1 MTHHAMTRTDALVA
15 FLARML
21 IAWRRPLGALFLL
34 LTLGLGYS
42 ALNTR
47 LDPGFNKL
55 IPMSHPYMQAFLQYG
70 STFSGANRVM
80 VSVRW
85 KGEGD
90 IYNPTF
96 MKALQQVTDEV
107 FFIPGVNRGEVRS
120 LFTPN
125 VRFIEVTEE
134 GFNGDVVIP
143 AQFNADPESLALVRG
158 NVAKSGQIGRLVAND
173 LKSALVQAD
182 LLEINPQSG
191 EKLDY
196 ASVAEKLEAI
206 RAAHANEQID
216 IHIVGFAKV
225 MGDVMEGLTTVLLFF
240 VIAFGITTTLLWIAG
255 TTLTIVSLVRRSRAW
270 PYALGTLVLC
280 AGACL
285 LGIAGYI
292 AAVGA

>member
-90 IYNPTF
+90 IYNREFLETLN
-96 MKALQQVTDEV
+96 KVTDDV
-107 FFIPGVNRGEVRS
+107 FFINGVSRASVTS
-120 LFTPN
+120 LFTAN
-125 VRFIEVTEE
+125 VRYIEITED
-134 GFNGDVVIP
+134 GFFGDVVVPKPLAMDYPSLLDMERPRIK
-143 AQFNADPESLALVRG
+143 AYSRESV
-158 NVAKSGQIGRLVAND
+158 I
-173 LKSALVQAD
+173 
-182 LLEINPQSG
+182 
-191 EKLDY
+191 
-196 ASVAEKLEAI
+196 AEKFEAMI
-206 RAAHANEQID
+206 ALAEASRLSPRIASRAPAGSAPRLASGASSSAITAAMSPLPIAGRAASGTAR
-216 IHIVGFAKV
+216 ATAA
-225 MGDVMEGLTTVLLFF
+225 LPRCL
-240 VIAFGITTTLLWIAG
+240 VIQT
-255 TTLTIVSLVRRSRAW
+255 S
-270 PYALGTLVLC
+270 
-280 AGACL
+280 
-285 LGIAGYI
+285 
-292 AAVGA
+292 